1 MNLRTVIFVV
11 FCLISCAAGA
21 QDSVFHRPGFQTKT
35 SLVYYY
41 FWEENADGSIS
52 PSCIYTP
59 FSLNRVVLIDPAKSS
74 KTCTL
79 SDSLFMREVES
90 VGRSYKQNKPVFT
103 KHKQHHK
110 FRFKVSWPEKAQT
123 VVYIKRRGQ
132 WSSYPMSLV
141 LYFDA
146 DESGNTRFRN
156 ATSDIYFGTYPAI
169 PVAHNTYRVYSYF
182 KPESTEKSK
191 PVYQHLL
198 AFTGEELSAQLT
210 RKQLPKAKRYLVFVN
225 GYRGPKFDKEES
237 RNEIYMNDRTNYW
250 FKIDDRFIQRLH
262 PDTSFYLDGSFSVKT
277 SNHYSKLKFGWSY
290 IWSVHAST
298 TKKAAHKYSRLNRKS
313 NSAGFDY
320 RYQKGVIAGKAF
332 LNQIQNT
339 PKSYL
344 VKDTIDFVCHSMG
357 YAYTLGLIETIK
369 EQVVLGKIFLLA
381 PENGSYK
388 GMDWNLFEE
397 AWQYGSNLGEQN
409 ADPLSYQDGVAPQS
423 AVYGIMALK
432 SAHVGRVFS
441 PANWPNK
448 HFVHSHMVYS
458 YDWIFDRI
466 QKGQPGYIH
475 LN

>member
-1 MNLRTVIFVV
+1 MVFSLILRPA
-11 FCLISCAAGA
+11 SA
-21 QDSVFHRPGFQTKT
+21 QNSAFQRPGFQTKT

-59 FSLNRVVLIDPAKSS
+59 FSMNRVVLIDAAKSS
-74 KTCTL
+74 KTCKL
-79 SDSLFMREVES
+79 PDSLFMKEVEA
-90 VGRSYKQNKPVFT
+90 VGRSYKQHKTVFT
-103 KHKQHHK
+103 KRSRHHH
-110 FRFKVSWPEKAQT
+110 FRFKVTWTEKPQS
-123 VVYIKRRGQ
+123 VVYVKRKGQ
-132 WSSYPMSLV
+132 WTSYPMSLV

-146 DESGNTRFRN
+146 DESGTTFFRR
-156 ATSDIYFGTYPAI
+156 AASEIYFGTNPGI
-169 PVAHNTYRVYSYF
+169 PVTHNTYRVYSYF
-182 KPESTEKSK
+182 NREHPEKAKPL
-191 PVYQHLL
+191 YQHLL

-210 RKQLPKAKRYLVFVN
+210 NNRLPEAKRYLVFVN

-237 RNEIYMNDRTNYW
+237 RNEVYMNDRTNYW

-290 IWSVHAST
+290 IRSVHAGKRAS
-298 TKKAAHKYSRLNRKS
+298 AHYSRLNQKS
-313 NSAGFDY
+313 NTAGFDY
-320 RYQKGVIAGKAF
+320 RYQKGITAGFAF

-369 EQVVLGKIFLLA
+369 DYVVLGKIYLLA
-381 PENGSYK
+381 PENGGYK

-397 AWQYGSNLGEQN
+397 AWQYGANLGEKTQ
-409 ADPLSYQDGVAPQS
+409 DPLNYQDGVAPQT
-423 AVYGIMALK
+423 AVYGINAQQ
-432 SAHVGRVFS
+432 SAHVGRVFA
-441 PANWPNK
+441 PAGWPNK

-475 LN
+475 FN